1 MTRMIKVGI
10 IGGTGYT
17 GLSLL
22 EVLTRHRNVELQF
35 ATTRRGDLVGK
46 PIHKEHPNLLRLTD
60 LKFSIYD
67 PMNPALS
74 AVNETVKKLAREC
87 EVVFIG
93 IPSGASFNMSKDLVG
108 YHTKIIDTSADFR
121 LKDPI
126 LYREYY
132 NREHPFPDLLNEY
145 VYGLPELHREEIKN
159 AKYVACPGCNA
170 TAMILAGYPLTK
182 IQGYTDFTI
191 VYNIL
196 TGSSEAGA
204 TPRRSS
210 HHSERSG
217 VTRPYF
223 VKKHRHLAEVRQE
236 LGVKSNKVSASMF
249 AVPMVRGVECIG
261 HVFSSRTINEKE
273 LWKVFREV
281 YRKEPFI
288 RIRAKKTGG
297 PGSLPDVKYVRGSNF
312 CDVGFFVD
320 EESRRIGILSAL
332 DNLMKGDVGNAVQS
346 MNIMFGLDESTRLID
361 MVPSTLYE

>member
-1 MTRMIKVGI
+1 MIKAGI

-22 EVLTRHRNVELQF
+22 EVLTRHKNVELQF
-35 ATTRRGDLVGK
+35 ATTRRGDLIGK
-46 PIHKEHPNLLRLTD
+46 SIHKEHPNLLGLTD
-60 LKFSIYD
+60 LKFSVYD
-67 PMNPALS
+67 PTNPALND
-74 AVNETVKKLAREC
+74 VNKILRTQARESD
-87 EVVFIG
+87 VVFIG
-93 IPSGASFNMSKDLVG
+93 VPSGASFNITKDIVG
-108 YHTKIIDTSADFR
+108 YNTKIIDTSADFR
-121 LKDPI
+121 LKDPA

-132 NREHPFPDLLNEY
+132 HKEHPFPDLLNEY
-145 VYGLPELHREEIKN
+145 VYGLPELHRQEIRK

-182 IQGYTDFTI
+182 LQGYLKFTI
-191 VYNIL
+191 VYNIM

-204 TPRRSS
+204 TPKRAS

-217 VTRPYF
+217 VARPYY

-236 LGVKSNKVSASMF
+236 LGVKPSKVSASMF

-261 HVFSSRTINEKE
+261 HVFPDRTIEE
-273 LWKVFREV
+273 RALWKVFREA
-281 YRKEPFI
+281 YRDEPFV

-320 EESRRIGILSAL
+320 EESGRIGVLSAL
-332 DNLMKGDVGNAVQS
+332 DNLMKGDVGNAIQS
-346 MNIMFGLDESTRLID
+346 MNIMFGLDETTRLMD